1 MCPNLNWIV
10 LTFYGSPTPH
20 PASRNT
26 HGSPLSFARQKNSTP
41 TFDEEMLISTWPSLR
56 ELSLHGY
63 LPQLVA
69 EEPFQSLWLP
79 MLRDSE
85 ATVLAK
91 EYPAME
97 GLNLERSTAFTPRK
111 DVALKDIALGVDENT
126 SLGPWDGPWSVDAVE
141 GR

>member
-1 MCPNLNWIV
+1 
-10 LTFYGSPTPH
+10 
-20 PASRNT
+20 
-26 HGSPLSFARQKNSTP
+26 
-41 TFDEEMLISTWPSLR
+41 
-56 ELSLHGY
+56 
-63 LPQLVA
+63 
-69 EEPFQSLWLP
+69 

-91 EYPAME
+91 EYPALE